1 MITSVRI
8 VPRMR
13 PQYWVWTLAKTR
25 SSTMTEAPTSGPKN
39 VYIPPSRHMI
49 STSSE
54 NVQNIMSG
62 KTELSTTTNSEP
74 ATPPKN
80 PAITRAASWC
90 SLTSTPIA
98 AARTGL
104 SRIPWITL
112 PKGDRTI
119 RYIAKRQSAVT
130 ARVK

>member
-1 MITSVRI
+1 
-8 VPRMR
+8 
-13 PQYWVWTLAKTR
+13 
-25 SSTMTEAPTSGPKN
+25 MTEAPTSGPKN

-62 KTELSTTTNSEP
+62 KTEFSTTTNSEP

-80 PAITRAASWC
+80 PAITRDASWC

-119 RYIAKRQSAVT
+119 RYIAKTQSAVT